1 MKYSI
6 VASGLSLLG
15 LCFALPVAAQELQP
29 DTLALSLD
37 RCIAIALSESPTVK
51 VADMEVTRVDY
62 AKKETI
68 GQLLPT
74 INFGG
79 NYNRMIAKQVAYM
92 NMDGFGSMMGG
103 GDKPGGDT
111 GEIGDDTSS
120 ASRASAGGASSGGGK
135 NSGIKMG
142 LDNSYQ
148 VGFNASLPLIAP
160 QLWASLKLSDSQIL
174 QNVEAARASRLSLVN
189 QIKSAYYALLLAED
203 SHRVIKENYDNAVFN
218 HKIYEKKFQVGTAS
232 EYDVLRSAVQVKNVE
247 PELLQGEIAIK
258 QARLQLA
265 ILMGIDASHVVK
277 ATTAL
282 ADYEKDMYEHTLNLN
297 TSSIEGNTDLRT
309 LDLQTRSLRNA
320 LTIQKMAWY
329 PTLALSASYNWTSS
343 SNGNPLR
350 NFRWDPYS
358 VIGLSLNFPIFQ
370 GGQRYFKIKQA
381 RIQVEEMGWQ
391 RENLERSIKMQ
402 VDLAVDNIQKN
413 VKQIASSSESVAQ
426 AVKAHE
432 IMEKSFEIGAASYL
446 DLRDS
451 ELALTRARLAY
462 YQSIYNYLIAN
473 SELEL
478 LLGNADLEKYSNLP
492 E

>member
-1 MKYSI
+1 MKYRF
-6 VASGLSLLG
+6 VVTGLSVLG
-15 LCFALPVAAQELQP
+15 LCFHSLAVAQDLQP
-29 DTLALSLD
+29 DTLTLSLD
-37 RCIAIALSESPTVK
+37 QCIAIALSENPTVK
-51 VADMEVTRVDY
+51 VADMEVSRVDY

-68 GQLLPT
+68 GQLLPS

-103 GDKPGGDT
+103 GQGTPGSGEET
-111 GEIGDDTSS
+111 GGEEP
-120 ASRASAGGASSGGGK
+120 ASRAGGSGSGGGK

-148 VGFNASLPLIAP
+148 IGFNASMPLIAP
-160 QLWASLKLSDSQIL
+160 QLWASLKLNDSQIL

-189 QIKSAYYALLLAED
+189 QVKSAYYTLLLAED
-203 SHRVIKENYDNAVFN
+203 SYKVIQENYDNAVFN

-232 EYDVLRSAVQVKNVE
+232 EYEVLRSSVQVKNVE
-247 PELLQGEIAIK
+247 PELLQAEIAIK

-265 ILMGIDASHVVK
+265 ILMGIDAGSPVN
-277 ATTAL
+277 ATTTL
-282 ADYEKDMYEHTLNLN
+282 ADYEKNMYEHTMSLE
-297 TSSIEGNTDLRT
+297 TGSIEGNTDLRT
-309 LDLQTRSLRNA
+309 LDLQTRTLRNA
-320 LTIQKMAWY
+320 LSIQKMSWY

-358 VIGLSLNFPIFQ
+358 VVGLSLNFPIFE
-370 GGQRYFKIKQA
+370 GGQRYHKIKQA
-381 RIQVEEMGWQ
+381 RIQVDEMAWQ

-413 VKQIASSSESVAQ
+413 VKQIASNSESVAQ
-426 AVKAHE
+426 AVKAHD

-451 ELALTRARLAY
+451 ELALTQARLAY
-462 YQSIYNYLIAN
+462 YQAIYNYLIAN

-478 LLGNADLEKYSNLP
+478 LLGNADLDKYKNLT

>member
-15 LCFALPVAAQELQP
+15 LCFALPVAAQESQP

-111 GEIGDDTSS
+111 GESGDDTSS
-120 ASRASAGGASSGGGK
+120 ASRATAGGASSGGGK

-232 EYDVLRSAVQVKNVE
+232 EYDVLRSAVQVK
-247 PELLQGEIAIK
+247 
-258 QARLQLA
+258 
-265 ILMGIDASHVVK
+265 M
-277 ATTAL
+277 
-282 ADYEKDMYEHTLNLN
+282 
-297 TSSIEGNTDLRT
+297 
-309 LDLQTRSLRNA
+309 
-320 LTIQKMAWY
+320 
-329 PTLALSASYNWTSS
+329 
-343 SNGNPLR
+343 
-350 NFRWDPYS
+350 
-358 VIGLSLNFPIFQ
+358 
-370 GGQRYFKIKQA
+370 
-381 RIQVEEMGWQ
+381 
-391 RENLERSIKMQ
+391 
-402 VDLAVDNIQKN
+402 
-413 VKQIASSSESVAQ
+413 
-426 AVKAHE
+426 
-432 IMEKSFEIGAASYL
+432 
-446 DLRDS
+446 
-451 ELALTRARLAY
+451 
-462 YQSIYNYLIAN
+462 
-473 SELEL
+473 
-478 LLGNADLEKYSNLP
+478 
-492 E
+492 

>member
-6 VASGLSLLG
+6 AVTGLSILG
-15 LCFALPVAAQELQP
+15 LCVSRFATAQELHP
-29 DTLALSLD
+29 DTLTLSLD
-37 RCIAIALSESPTVK
+37 QCIAVALSENPSVK
-51 VADMEVTRVDY
+51 VADMEVKRVDY

-103 GDKPGGDT
+103 GAGGDNVD
-111 GEIGDDTSS
+111 GEGGDSGSDTPG
-120 ASRASAGGASSGGGK
+120 SRAGAPASGGK

-160 QLWASLKLSDSQIL
+160 QLWASLKLNDSQIL

-189 QIKSAYYALLLAED
+189 QVKSAYYTLLLAED
-203 SHRVIKENYDNAVFN
+203 SYRVIQENYDNALFN
-218 HKIYEKKFQVGTAS
+218 YKIYEKKFQVGTAS
-232 EYDVLRSAVQVKNVE
+232 EYDVLRSSVQVKNVE
-247 PELLQGEIAIK
+247 PELLQAEIAIK
-258 QARLQLA
+258 QARLQLT
-265 ILMGIDASHVVK
+265 ILMGIDAGNPVK
-277 ATTAL
+277 ATTSL
-282 ADYEKDMYEHTLNLN
+282 ADYEADMYEKTISLE
-297 TSSIEGNTDLRT
+297 TGSIEGNSDLRT

-320 LTIQKMAWY
+320 LSIQKMAWY

-358 VIGLSLNFPIFQ
+358 VVGLSLNFPIFE
-370 GGQRYFKIKQA
+370 GGQRYHKIKQA
-381 RIQVEEMGWQ
+381 RIQVDEMAWQ
-391 RENLERSIKMQ
+391 RENLERSIRMQ

-413 VKQIASSSESVAQ
+413 VKQIASNSESVAQ

-462 YQSIYNYLIAN
+462 YQAIYNYLVAN

-478 LLGNADLEKYSNLP
+478 LLGNADLEKYSNI

>member
-6 VASGLSLLG
+6 AVTGLSILG
-15 LCFALPVAAQELQP
+15 LCVSRFATAQELHP
-29 DTLALSLD
+29 DTLTLSLD
-37 RCIAIALSESPTVK
+37 QCIAVALSENPSVK
-51 VADMEVTRVDY
+51 VADMEVKRVDY

-103 GDKPGGDT
+103 GAGGDNAD
-111 GEIGDDTSS
+111 GEGGDSGSDTPG
-120 ASRASAGGASSGGGK
+120 SRAGAPSSGGK

-160 QLWASLKLSDSQIL
+160 QLWASLKLNDSQIL

-189 QIKSAYYALLLAED
+189 QVKSAYYTLLLAED
-203 SHRVIKENYDNAVFN
+203 SYRVIQENYDNALFN
-218 HKIYEKKFQVGTAS
+218 YKIYEKKFQVGTAS
-232 EYDVLRSAVQVKNVE
+232 EYDVLRSSVQVKNVE
-247 PELLQGEIAIK
+247 PELLQAEIAIK

-265 ILMGIDASHVVK
+265 ILMGIDAGNPVK
-277 ATTAL
+277 ATTSL
-282 ADYEKDMYEHTLNLN
+282 ADYEADMYEKTISLE
-297 TSSIEGNTDLRT
+297 TGSIEGNSDLRT

-320 LTIQKMAWY
+320 LSIQKMAWY

-358 VIGLSLNFPIFQ
+358 VVGLSLNFPIFE
-370 GGQRYFKIKQA
+370 GGQRYHKIKQA
-381 RIQVEEMGWQ
+381 RIQVDEMAWQ
-391 RENLERSIKMQ
+391 RENLERSIRMQ

-413 VKQIASSSESVAQ
+413 VKQIASNSESVAQ

-462 YQSIYNYLIAN
+462 YQAIYNYLVAN

-478 LLGNADLEKYSNLP
+478 LLGNADLEKYSNI

>member
-6 VASGLSLLG
+6 VASGMSLLG
-15 LCFALPVAAQELQP
+15 LCFAFSVSAQDLQP
-29 DTLALSLD
+29 DTLSLSLD
-37 RCIAIALSESPTVK
+37 RCIAIALSENPTVK

-74 INFGG
+74 VNFGG

-103 GDKPGGDT
+103 AGGDASDEGAVDNAT
-111 GEIGDDTSS
+111 P
-120 ASRASAGGASSGGGK
+120 ASRADASGGGGK

-189 QIKSAYYALLLAED
+189 QIKSAYYTLLLAVD
-203 SHRVIKENYDNAVFN
+203 SHKVIQESYDNAVFN

-232 EYDVLRSAVQVKNVE
+232 EYEVLRSAVQVKNVE
-247 PELLQGEIAIK
+247 PELLQAEIAIK

-265 ILMGIDASHVVK
+265 ILMGIDASNVVE
-277 ATTAL
+277 ATTSL
-282 ADYEKDMYEHTLNLN
+282 ADYEEDMYENTLKLE
-297 TSSIEGNTDLRT
+297 TGSIEGNTDLRT

-320 LTIQKMAWY
+320 LSIQKMSWF
-329 PTLALSASYNWTSS
+329 PTLALTASYNWTSS

-358 VIGLSLNFPIFQ
+358 VVGLSLNFPIFE
-370 GGQRYFKIKQA
+370 GGQRYHKIKQA
-381 RIQVEEMGWQ
+381 RIQVEEMSWQ

-413 VKQIASSSESVAQ
+413 VRQISSSSESVAQ

-451 ELALTRARLAY
+451 ELALTQARLAY
-462 YQSIYNYLIAN
+462 YQSIYNYLVAN

-478 LLGNADLEKYSNLP
+478 LLGNADLEKYSNLA

>member
-1 MKYSI
+1 MKYRI
-6 VASGLSLLG
+6 VVSGLSVLG
-15 LCFALPVAAQELQP
+15 LCFGSLAMAQDLPA
-29 DTLALSLD
+29 DTLTLSLD
-37 RCIAIALSESPTVK
+37 QCIAVALSENPSVK
-51 VADMEVTRVDY
+51 VADMEVARVDY

-103 GDKPGGDT
+103 GSENPGGD
-111 GEIGDDTSS
+111 GEESGAGSS
-120 ASRASAGGASSGGGK
+120 SRASGGASGGGK

-148 VGFNASLPLIAP
+148 VGFSASLPLIAP

-189 QIKSAYYALLLAED
+189 QVKSAYYTLLLAED
-203 SHRVIKENYDNAVFN
+203 SHRVIQENYDNAVFN

-232 EYDVLRSAVQVKNVE
+232 EYEVLRSSVQVKNVE
-247 PELLQGEIAIK
+247 PELLQAEIAIK

-265 ILMGIDASHVVK
+265 ILMGVDAANVIEAS
-277 ATTAL
+277 TSL
-282 ADYEKDMYEHTLNLN
+282 SDYEGDMYEKTLSLE
-297 TSSIEGNTDLRT
+297 TGSIEGNTDLRS
-309 LDLQTRSLRNA
+309 LDLQTRTLRNA
-320 LTIQKMAWY
+320 LSIQKMSWY
-329 PTLALSASYNWTSS
+329 PTLALTASYNWTSS

-358 VIGLSLNFPIFQ
+358 VVGLSLNFPIFE
-370 GGQRYFKIKQA
+370 GGQRYHKIKQA
-381 RIQVEEMGWQ
+381 RIQVDEMAWQ
-391 RENLERSIKMQ
+391 RENLERSIRMQ
-402 VDLAVDNIQKN
+402 VELAVDNIQKN
-413 VKQIASSSESVAQ
+413 VRQIASNSESVAQ

-451 ELALTRARLAY
+451 ELALTQARLVY
-462 YQSIYNYLIAN
+462 YQAIYNYLVAN

-478 LLGNADLEKYSNLP
+478 LLGNADLEKYKNLA